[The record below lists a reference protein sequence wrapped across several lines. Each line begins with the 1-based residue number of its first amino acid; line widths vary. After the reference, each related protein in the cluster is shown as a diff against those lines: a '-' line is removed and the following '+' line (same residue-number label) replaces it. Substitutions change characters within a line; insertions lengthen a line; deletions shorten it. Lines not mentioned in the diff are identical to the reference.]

1 MSDLRSIALS
11 ARRALAQSLAV
22 GPRQC
27 PESAR
32 EVRECAALYGPLA
45 HVTGLDAGT
54 VGRYVDMACLDAG
67 RDPKMVP
74 YFILDKLAIEAK
86 PTWQDI
92 INEMEK

>member
-1 MSDLRSIALS
+1 
-11 ARRALAQSLAV
+11 
-22 GPRQC
+22 
-27 PESAR
+27 
-32 EVRECAALYGPLA
+32 
-45 HVTGLDAGT
+45 